1 MNARGFSLSVLAA
14 IALAA
19 APLGAQ
25 AAQAGQQGGGV
36 TCADG
41 TKSTATGR
49 GACSGHGGVAKQAAA
64 AAKVA
69 EKKETKTAAKLE
81 NRARGAIAKC
91 KDGTYS
97 HAKSLQGACSS
108 HGGVEH
114 AMKKG

>member
-1 MNARGFSLSVLAA
+1 MNARGFSLSLLAA
-14 IALAA
+14 VALAA

-25 AAQAGQQGGGV
+25 AAQQGGGV

-41 TKSTATGR
+41 TKSTATGK
-49 GACSGHGGVAKQAAA
+49 GACSSHGGVAKQAAA

-69 EKKETKTAAKLE
+69 EKKETRTAAKLE

-108 HGGVEH
+108 HGGVDH